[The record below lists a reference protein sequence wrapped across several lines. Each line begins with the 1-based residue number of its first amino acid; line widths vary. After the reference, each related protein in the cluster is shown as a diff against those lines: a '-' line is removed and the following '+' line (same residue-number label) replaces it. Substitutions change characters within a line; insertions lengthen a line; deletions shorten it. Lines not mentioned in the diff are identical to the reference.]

1 MTAKN
6 KSYDYMGVQ
15 YYGECWSSSDA
26 INRYNLYG
34 PKDNCV
40 NTAFEIC
47 SDNDSLACTGALF
60 SNYVYEIFEA
70 IDGDF
75 TPWVEECCSQ
85 TCGGGVKKWKRTC
98 TNPSPQYGGKPCEGP
113 TEKTE
118 ICNAGACDSYSS
130 TEGSTT
136 GAVVY

>member
-47 SDNDSLACTGALF
+47 SDNDSVACTGALF
-60 SNYVYEIFEA
+60 SNYVYEIFE
-70 IDGDF
+70 G
-75 TPWVEECCSQ
+75 
-85 TCGGGVKKWKRTC
+85 KKRT
-98 TNPSPQYGGKPCEGP
+98 KP
-113 TEKTE
+113 
-118 ICNAGACDSYSS
+118 IRLNFANWLN
-130 TEGSTT
+130 
-136 GAVVY
+136 